1 MPLTQSKRV
10 AIIGG
15 GCAGVTCFWALQ
27 DSVHDVH
34 LFEASSSL
42 GGRIKTFPFEYGKT
56 QADVDTES
64 PCFNAEASR
73 QFAHLCMHIFPV
85 QGLTLMQLTLSRF
98 CGILG
103 LQHPRFLSFLVRPMM
118 LAHASGDVACWKTCS
133 FVHGGASAA

>member
-1 MPLTQSKRV
+1 MPLTQPRRV

-42 GGRIKTFPFEYGKT
+42 GGRIKTFPFEYRKSQVRVDT
-56 QADVDTES
+56 QA

-73 QFAHLCMHIFPV
+73 QFPHLCMHVSSV
-85 QGLTLMQLTLSRF
+85 Q
-98 CGILG
+98 
-103 LQHPRFLSFLVRPMM
+103 
-118 LAHASGDVACWKTCS
+118 D
-133 FVHGGASAA
+133 